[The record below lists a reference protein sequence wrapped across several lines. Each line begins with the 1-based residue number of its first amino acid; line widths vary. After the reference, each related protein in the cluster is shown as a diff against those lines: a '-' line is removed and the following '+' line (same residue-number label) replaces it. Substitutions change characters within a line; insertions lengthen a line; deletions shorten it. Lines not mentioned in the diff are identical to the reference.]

1 VAKGRYPVA
10 ILRGQIFLCFTI
22 GMKTNNECNLKEL
35 QSFILEFL
43 DECTYAKRLSP
54 ITVRGYR
61 EVYGTFTRIMPEVNN
76 LDSLTPAVVSQFYKR
91 IDLRRKHKNLSPI
104 KDSTLRSYYNKLLV
118 FFKWLEQNGFKDRG
132 TLADRV
138 VKPKYPTYT
147 DEKAL
152 DENQIAKI
160 QSAIAMHTTGIPFL
174 NKRDMM
180 IVCILLYTGIRKGE
194 LLGLR
199 IHDIDFSNRT
209 LFIYGATSK
218 SKKSRRIPINP
229 ILISLFKTYLSD
241 EYRKD
246 SSCPYLLISSQ
257 KDVALT
263 EHGLKHW
270 VKRYNKLS
278 GVKFHLHQFRH
289 TLACVLARNNAD
301 IVSIKSILGHSSIR
315 MTERYLRSISSESAR
330 GFIDNIVF

>member
-1 VAKGRYPVA
+1 M
-10 ILRGQIFLCFTI
+10 LD
-22 GMKTNNECNLKEL
+22 
-35 QSFILEFL
+35 FL

-61 EVYGTFTRIMPEVNN
+61 EVYRTFTRIMPEVVS

-91 IDLRRKHKNLSPI
+91 IDVRRKQENQSPI

-118 FFKWLEQNGFKDRG
+118 FFKWLEQNGFKERG
-132 TLADRV
+132 TLAQRV

-147 DEKAL
+147 DEKSL

-160 QSAIAMHTTGIPFL
+160 QSAIAMHTTKNPFL
-174 NKRDMM
+174 QKRDMM
-180 IVCILLYTGIRKGE
+180 IVGILLYSGIRKGE

-199 IHDIDFSNRT
+199 MHDIDFSSRT
-209 LFIYGATSK
+209 MFIYGETSK
-218 SKKSRRIPINP
+218 SKKSRRIPLNP
-229 ILISLFKTYLSD
+229 LLIIMLKAYMND
-241 EYRKD
+241 EHRRA
-246 SSCPYLLISSQ
+246 SSCPFLLISSQ
-257 KDVALT
+257 KDVAFT

-270 VKRYNKLS
+270 VKRYNRLS

-330 GFIDNIVF
+330 GFIDDLVF